1 MSEEEKTLR
10 ETIERAYDYQIA
22 LAEESDRA
30 AAILAAAY
38 FEDRLRDAIMTRF
51 VALNCRD
58 EIDEIFKAYGPLS
71 SFKAKVDIAFA
82 LGLYDRKIR
91 KDLHTVRRIRNKF
104 AHSSEPMEFNH
115 NQVADECRKLDT
127 KAVQDSDGLRERYLT
142 YLREI
147 GKLLLQR
154 IAGVA

>member
-10 ETIERAYDYQIA
+10 QSIERAYDYQTA

-38 FEDRLRDAIMTRF
+38 FEDRLRAAIMTRF
-51 VALNCRD
+51 VALNRRD
-58 EIDEIFKAYGPLS
+58 EAEIFKPYGPLS
-71 SFKAKVDIAFA
+71 TFKAKVDIAFA
-82 LGLYDRKIR
+82 LGLYDRKTR
-91 KDLHTVRRIRNKF
+91 KDLHTVGEIRNKF
-104 AHSSEPMEFNH
+104 AHSPEPMEFDH
-115 NQVADECRKLDT
+115 EKVAAKCRKLDT
-127 KAVQDSDGLRERYLT
+127 KAAQDSDDLRERYLT

-147 GKLLLQR
+147 GKRLLER